1 MSIINNALTG
11 ALAAQ
16 AALNTTSQNISN
28 VQTAGYT
35 RQGVLLSAVAPQTG
49 LTNAGNG
56 VQVTSLI
63 RFSNDYQN
71 QALWTSN
78 SDLGAKTQT
87 QPYFTQMEQVMGD
100 DKAGLSAGVD
110 GFFAAL
116 NASAGDA
123 TSSPLRQAVLTAA
136 DAMAQHFNSIYD
148 VTANQVLSVNQ
159 QRSAALPQVN
169 QLSGSIATLNQ
180 QIASAGSSTNTSA
193 LQDQR
198 NQQIDQLA
206 SLVGVQVDTKSDG
219 TTDVSLT
226 NGQPL
231 VVGNQSS
238 TMAFDNSSG
247 TQVLKLTFGP
257 ATFTVDDSSVGGQLG
272 GLSNYLH
279 NTLVP
284 LQQSISQFAGQLAT
298 QVNTAF
304 QAGTD
309 SNGNPGQPL
318 LQYSATNGSGL
329 LQLTPGLTS
338 DQLAYSGNGT
348 PGDTT
353 NLQAVIGV
361 ANQTV
366 TLPSVGTVTITD
378 ADTQLVGKLGIDSQ
392 QNQAL
397 LTTATTIRNQAHD
410 DWESTSGVNSDEE
423 AVNLVAYQNMYQA
436 NMKVI
441 AVANTLFDAT
451 LSMFGA

>member
-116 NASAGDA
+116 NADA
-123 TSSPLRQAVLTAA
+123 ASSPLRQAVLTAA
-136 DAMAQHFNSIYD
+136 DAMSQHFNSIYD

-219 TTDVSLT
+219 SADVSLT

-231 VVGNQSS
+231 VVGNKSS

-279 NTLVP
+279 NTLLP
-284 LQQSISQFAGQLAT
+284 LQQSISQFASQLASK
-298 QVNTAF
+298 VNAQF

-309 SNGNPGQPL
+309 ANGNPGQAL
-318 LQYSATNGSGL
+318 LQYSATNSNGL
-329 LQLTPGLTS
+329 LQL
-338 DQLAYSGNGT
+338 A
-348 PGDTT
+348 
-353 NLQAVIGV
+353 
-361 ANQTV
+361 
-366 TLPSVGTVTITD
+366 
-378 ADTQLVGKLGIDSQ
+378 
-392 QNQAL
+392 
-397 LTTATTIRNQAHD
+397 
-410 DWESTSGVNSDEE
+410 
-423 AVNLVAYQNMYQA
+423 
-436 NMKVI
+436 
-441 AVANTLFDAT
+441 
-451 LSMFGA
+451 

>member
-1 MSIINNALTG
+1 
-11 ALAAQ
+11 
-16 AALNTTSQNISN
+16 
-28 VQTAGYT
+28 
-35 RQGVLLSAVAPQTG
+35 
-49 LTNAGNG
+49 
-56 VQVTSLI
+56 
-63 RFSNDYQN
+63 
-71 QALWTSN
+71 
-78 SDLGAKTQT
+78 
-87 QPYFTQMEQVMGD
+87 
-100 DKAGLSAGVD
+100 
-110 GFFAAL
+110 
-116 NASAGDA
+116 
-123 TSSPLRQAVLTAA
+123 
-136 DAMAQHFNSIYD
+136 
-148 VTANQVLSVNQ
+148 
-159 QRSAALPQVN
+159 
-169 QLSGSIATLNQ
+169 
-180 QIASAGSSTNTSA
+180 
-193 LQDQR
+193 
-198 NQQIDQLA
+198 
-206 SLVGVQVDTKSDG
+206 
-219 TTDVSLT
+219 
-226 NGQPL
+226 
-231 VVGNQSS
+231 
-238 TMAFDNSSG
+238 
-247 TQVLKLTFGP
+247 VLKLTFGP

-397 LTTATTIRNQAHD
+397 LSTATTIRNQAHD